1 MKALAVALAGL
12 MLLGVLHELVHG
24 WGTMT
29 LIKWITIAFPELLA
43 TVLLVRIVR
52 GLPCRK

>member
-12 MLLGVLHELVHG
+12 MLLGVLHELVYG

-52 GLPCRK
+52 SLPCRK